1 MMLILSTI
9 LKLKCQMPTLQI
21 INRRKNGVLALE
33 LIQLVRLCAV
43 ILIVSLSVS
52 ISIQLQSFYAFTPFK
67 ISLKRVDDDICM
79 DLQIFL
85 LVVLMVVNGESPL
98 VMEFMVEIMKII
110 SRGRDRSQALLS
122 SQSDK
127 CCILHNTGYSSIY
140 VRGIVQYSL

>member
-1 MMLILSTI
+1 MLMLIFCIIKDVNIKHLHDVDCKHNI
-9 LKLKCQMPTLQI
+9 DGYERKLKSQMPTLQI

-85 LVVLMVVNGESPL
+85 
-98 VMEFMVEIMKII
+98 
-110 SRGRDRSQALLS
+110 
-122 SQSDK
+122 
-127 CCILHNTGYSSIY
+127 
-140 VRGIVQYSL
+140 